1 MFLFVVCMALRGTS
15 VGEALDPSPSMTAY
29 NCDEPLSIAVF
40 GANERC
46 GGAREEGQGQ
56 VTPGFLLQHTRI
68 RRFRGF
74 RCSVTR
80 SRVTFYCGLWSY
92 ARPIPQHTGSI
103 PLEVTAAECS
113 TICRIKKYRPSNSFK
128 KGTYDITVPG
138 VTVFDRS
145 ELGWS
150 GTMAGAVKCQGAT
163 TILEGK
169 PVEGIVEI
177 DSYVV
182 TIRSEQFEEE
192 EGKVL
197 ALSTR
202 ETLPCRADQ
211 KSCRGLEHAF
221 FWRLNLGACP
231 FQLLE
236 RKLYTRQVR
245 GEGGKR
251 LLLDSV
257 GMLLLEI
264 GNLEAVPG
272 SCQDLS
278 VHLTQLPG
286 IYYSR
291 HRPMAVQSLKA
302 ADLDP
307 AVFMIAES
315 QYLADALATTANH
328 TAGVGERARCNREG
342 AQEQNRRPV
351 ALGAGRFG
359 LRRGDAWIEFH
370 CKTET
375 VQLISKASC
384 YTDIPVHGQGERFI
398 DPVSKIIKYE
408 SRKVACL
415 EAFPIRLET
424 SAGWVKITPKITAE
438 PPPRHQGSTDGVRH
452 HADSGTGLYTPSEL
466 EDWSHLLSFPD
477 LAASMMGTITEGTCA
492 LTENCPLRRRE
503 DQPKLNL
510 MNLVEEVGESA
521 MEELVGPMVY
531 QVGAIILEGL
541 LWMSRIGGFI
551 AFIRIAE
558 MVARKTWSWAR
569 PRIAAR
575 PDDRV
580 DRTELELEQL

>member
-1 MFLFVVCMALRGTS
+1 MFFFVICSTMILARGS
-15 VGEALDPSPSMTAY
+15 EAPPPPPSMTAY
-29 NCDEPLSIAVF
+29 NCKEPLSIAVF

-46 GGAREEGQGQ
+46 GGTREEGQGP
-56 VTPGFLLQHTRI
+56 VTPGFLLQKTKI
-68 RRFRGF
+68 RHFHGF

-92 ARPIPQHTGSI
+92 ARPIPQHTGSV
-103 PLEVTAAECS
+103 PLAITAVECS
-113 TICRIKKYRPSNSFK
+113 TICRLRKYRPSNSFK
-128 KGTYDITVPG
+128 KGTYDVSVPG
-138 VTVFDRS
+138 VTVFDIS
-145 ELGWS
+145 EIGWS

-192 EGKVL
+192 KGKVL

-211 KSCRGLEHAF
+211 KSCRGLEHSF
-221 FWRLNLGACP
+221 FWRLNLEACP
-231 FQLLE
+231 FELLA
-236 RKLYTRQVR
+236 RKIFTRQVK
-245 GEGGKR
+245 GDDGKT

-272 SCQDLS
+272 SCKDLS
-278 VHLTQLPG
+278 VRRTQLPG
-286 IYYSR
+286 IFYSKY
-291 HRPMAVQSLKA
+291 RPTAVQPLKA

-315 QYLADALATTANH
+315 QYLADALATTAKH
-328 TAGVGERARCNREG
+328 MAGAGERARCNSEG
-342 AQEQNRRPV
+342 AQEQNQRPV

-359 LRRGDAWIEFH
+359 LRRGDAWIEFR
-370 CKTET
+370 CRAET
-375 VQLISKASC
+375 VQLSSRASC
-384 YTDIPVHGQGERFI
+384 YSDIPVHGPEERFI
-398 DPVSKIIKYE
+398 DPVSKIIKYD

-415 EAFPIRLET
+415 ETFPIRLET
-424 SAGWVKITPKITAE
+424 SGGWVKITPKITAE
-438 PPPRHQGSTDGVRH
+438 PPPRRQGSTGGVHH

-466 EDWSHLLSFPD
+466 EDWSHLLRFPD
-477 LAASMMGTITEGTCA
+477 LATSMMGTITEGTCA
-492 LTENCPLRRRE
+492 LMENCPLRRR
-503 DQPKLNL
+503 DNQPALDL
-510 MNLVEEVGESA
+510 MNLVEDVGESA
-521 MEELVGPMVY
+521 IEELVGPLAY
-531 QVGAIILEGL
+531 QMGAGVLDGL

-558 MVARKTWSWAR
+558 MVARKIWSWAR
-569 PRIAAR
+569 PRTATR
-575 PDDRV
+575 PDEGADQ
-580 DRTELELEQL
+580 TELELE